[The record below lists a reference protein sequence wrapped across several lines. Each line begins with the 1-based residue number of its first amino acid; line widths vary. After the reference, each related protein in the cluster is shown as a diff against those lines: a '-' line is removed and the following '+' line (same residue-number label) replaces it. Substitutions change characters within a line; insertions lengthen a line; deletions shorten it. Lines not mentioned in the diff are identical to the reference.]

1 MHGFGKYVWA
11 DEKQYEGQYCDDK
24 KHGYGIYK
32 WPDGRR
38 YMGFWKDGK
47 QHGLAEYQTLKRSV
61 AGYSS
66 EP

>member
-11 DEKQYEGQYCDDK
+11 DEKQYEGQYHNDK
-24 KHGYGIYK
+24 KHGYGICK

-47 QHGLAEYQTLKRSV
+47 QHGLAEYQTLKR
-61 AGYSS
+61 
-66 EP
+66 